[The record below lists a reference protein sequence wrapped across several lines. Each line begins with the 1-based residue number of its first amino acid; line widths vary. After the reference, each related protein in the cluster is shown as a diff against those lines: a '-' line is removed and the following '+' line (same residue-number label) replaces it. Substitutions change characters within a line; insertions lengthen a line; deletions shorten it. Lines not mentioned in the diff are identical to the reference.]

1 MKINYGSCRSST
13 KTNKVDKM
21 KKKKLPIPAPV
32 IEIGLVVLVALL
44 IWIFV
49 DASAKSYIENKSGG
63 CISVVFDKPFVKG
76 ADRIVIYENGQVI
89 TITDQETVRRIADLF
104 VVANCTALCS
114 PGNERRIEIY
124 HGDWLVREVRWTQCQ
139 SEYYIYEC
147 DLFHWVF
154 PEFGDG
160 EVSLSADEAQWLE
173 GIIEQYK

>member
-1 MKINYGSCRSST
+1 MKNR
-13 KTNKVDKM
+13 
-21 KKKKLPIPAPV
+21 KLRIPAPV
-32 IEIGLVVLVALL
+32 IEIGIAVILVLL

-49 DASAKSYIENKSGG
+49 DASTKSYIEDKAGG

-76 ADRIVIYENGQVI
+76 ADRIVIYEGDQII
-89 TITDQETVRRIADLF
+89 TIDDKETVRKIADLF

-124 HGDWLVREVRWTQCQ
+124 NGHWLVREIRWTQCQ

-160 EVSLSADEAQWLE
+160 EVSLSPEEHQWLE
-173 GIIEQYK
+173 EIIKQYT

>member
-1 MKINYGSCRSST
+1 MEQ
-13 KTNKVDKM
+13 
-21 KKKKLPIPAPV
+21 KKRRIPAPV
-32 IEIGLVVLVALL
+32 IEIGIAVLVVLL

-49 DASAKSYIENKSGG
+49 DASAKSYIDNKGGG
-63 CISVVFDKPFVKG
+63 CISVVFDKPFVKC
-76 ADRIVIYENGQVI
+76 ADRVVIYENGQVI
-89 TITDQETVRRIADLF
+89 TIEDKETVREIAELF

-124 HGDWLVREVRWTQCQ
+124 NGDWLVREIRWTQCQ

-160 EVSLSADEAQWLE
+160 EVSLSAEESQWLD
-173 GIIEQYK
+173 GIIAQYK

>member
-1 MKINYGSCRSST
+1 
-13 KTNKVDKM
+13 M
-21 KKKKLPIPAPV
+21 KKKKLRSLKPV
-32 IEIGLVVLVALL
+32 IATAIVAVLFLL

-49 DASAKSYIENKSGG
+49 DASAEYLIQDKAGG

-76 ADRIVIYENGQVI
+76 ADRIVVYEGSQVI
-89 TITDQETVRRIADLF
+89 TITDKETVRQVADLF

-124 HGDWLVREVRWTQCQ
+124 NGNWLVREIQQTQCG
-139 SEYYIYEC
+139 SDMYYIYEC

-160 EVSLSADEAQWLE
+160 EVGLSPEEEQWLN
-173 GIIEQYK
+173 GIIEQYG